1 MRAQGIFSVAI
12 LCLLASRLPASQ
24 DLLQEVPGL
33 RVQIDL
39 NQRTY
44 YINEPVPVRV
54 LVINDSTQ
62 PVQFDLGRHLF
73 QNYNFR
79 VRSLNN
85 VGVRE
90 RESFQLEQLASRQDL
105 APGRSITIAPGERFG
120 REIDVSSWLRLVEP
134 GTYEVTGYFLLRPR
148 RSPVDWRYASNSK
161 RFVLQPP
168 RDVAVA
174 MRDERARREDRDG
187 KRLSAGETVDY
198 IIAAKRRSD
207 WNAYFRFLDLERL
220 IMVFTRFRTRYVAA
234 EMAERGTVME
244 DFRRYLRVFPAEH
257 IEHHFVKNVSLT
269 RDEETLNETAKVE
282 CLIVYKTGLLVER
295 KTYHFSLYRKLDRWY
310 VSSYYVINK

>member
-1 MRAQGIFSVAI
+1 MPFLRV
-12 LCLLASRLPASQ
+12 CVLLVLSLSAAGLSASQ
-24 DLLQEVPGL
+24 DLVREVPGL

-39 NQRTY
+39 SQRTY
-44 YINEPVPVRV
+44 YINEPVQVRV
-54 LVINDSTQ
+54 LVINESDQ
-62 PVQFDLGRHLF
+62 PVRFDLGRHLF

-79 VRSLNN
+79 VRSLRNSE
-85 VGVRE
+85 VRE
-90 RESFQLEQLASRQDL
+90 RESFQLEKYAARQDL
-105 APGRSITIAPGERFG
+105 APGRVLTIAPGERFG
-120 REIDVSSWLRLVEP
+120 REIDIAAWLRLAEP
-134 GTYEVTGYFLLRPR
+134 GTYEVTGYFLLRPV
-148 RSPVDWRYASNSK
+148 RSPVDWRYTSNSK
-161 RFVLQPP
+161 RFDLQPP
-168 RDVAVA
+168 RDVADAVRDEVVR
-174 MRDERARREDRDG
+174 RDERET
-187 KRLSAGETVDY
+187 KRLSTGETVDY